1 MAVADLDFNAYRAA
15 AMSHAQALGL
25 FGQVLGHEPVSA
37 PGSGLTYAMW
47 VGPVRTIPARSGLAS
62 VSVRLELR
70 GRVFLPADTE
80 PMDDVDTAVTDAV
93 NALMREYCGD
103 FTLGGTVAEVDLL
116 GAYGPGLSSDTGY
129 TSFAGGTTYRVA
141 TLTIPLIINAAWNEV
156 P

>member
-1 MAVADLDFNAYRAA
+1 MADLDLNAYRAA

-47 VGPVRTIPARSGLAS
+47 VGPVRTIPGRSGLAS

-80 PMDDVDTAVTDAV
+80 PMDDVDTAVTGAV

-103 FTLGGTVAEVDLL
+103 FTLGGTVADIDIL
-116 GAYGPGLSSDTGY
+116 GMYGTGLSSETGY
-129 TSFAGGTTYRVA
+129 TSFSGGTTYRVA
-141 TLTIPLIINAAWNEV
+141 TLTIPLVINDAWTEA